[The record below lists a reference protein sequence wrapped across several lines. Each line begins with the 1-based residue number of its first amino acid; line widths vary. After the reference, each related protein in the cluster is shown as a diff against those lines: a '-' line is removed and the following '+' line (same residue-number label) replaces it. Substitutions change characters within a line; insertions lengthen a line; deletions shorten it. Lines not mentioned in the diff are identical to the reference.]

1 MLWGVLR
8 TFISTLTDIFLTLND
23 IDPYLTQKWVY
34 SFSEYLKLGISNLKN
49 NIPYINCKCVVSD
62 VKWWIKGRN

>member
-1 MLWGVLR
+1 MMERLMLWGVLR

-34 SFSEYLKLGISNLKN
+34 SFSEYLNLGISNLKN

-62 VKWWIKGRN
+62 VK